1 MNNDVENRK
10 LSAVNNV
17 SDKVIQTNNQ
27 IHLISDALSHLETLK
42 NDFARLRLD
51 YNRDNTIVYT
61 AGKYIESC
69 ELISQL
75 IKSYDNHNF
84 KLLSNNINSVLLKDA
99 ELHGVIITIKK
110 SKHIDNFDHSKM
122 ASIIFEI

>member
-1 MNNDVENRK
+1 MDNEAQNQNLSVLNNTTE
-10 LSAVNNV
+10 
-17 SDKVIQTNNQ
+17 KVKTSNQ
-27 IHLISDALSHLETLK
+27 IHLISDALSHLDALK

-69 ELISQL
+69 ELIGQL

-110 SKHIDNFDHSKM
+110 SKHIDCFDHSKM